1 MGIMKKSTA
10 WILLSVL
17 PLISSLPGPA
27 KVGLE
32 DLALEMVL
40 CEELDGACNTLT
52 EENLEPVVMK
62 LEKAAEANELDFG
75 ENLYEELETRVG
87 RLLCGLDYNQF
98 CTEGGRSVLQ
108 EESWWIFW
116 RLKSNCSRLCL
127 VKVLKMVLVRQMKK
141 LRAVVIVKLTE
152 QLLQKMRVSLM
163 LVEILN
169 QQKTLVMKRV
179 LEMKMVLARRTC

>member
-1 MGIMKKSTA
+1 MGVLITTS
-10 WILLSVL
+10 SVL
-17 PLISSLPGPA
+17 KEEEVFYKKKVLFVAWKESTVGP
-27 KVGLE
+27 
-32 DLALEMVL
+32 
-40 CEELDGACNTLT
+40 T
-52 EENLEPVVMK
+52 EE
-62 LEKAAEANELDFG
+62 
-75 ENLYEELETRVG
+75 EEH
-87 RLLCGLDYNQF
+87 
-98 CTEGGRSVLQ
+98 
-108 EESWWIFW
+108 WWIFW

-127 VKVLKMVLVRQMKK
+127 VKVMKMVLVRQMKK